1 MATIIALV
9 NQKGGCGK
17 SSTCFHLAGA
27 MAAAGRRVLL
37 VDADPQGSLSQAFFG
52 SHFVETLEAGQ
63 TLAAAFTTT
72 CFVNAAELTL
82 RTPIEGISIIPANH
96 HLARFNTPE
105 PENLG
110 LGQFAI
116 DALLSKQL
124 DADELLIDCPPNLYA
139 CTWNALLAADRV
151 VIPVPPEDFGTQGL
165 RAVQQAIEAGRGL
178 NPRLGLLGHLV
189 TRYDGRMLVHRA
201 YDQKLRSLYGD
212 AVLDAIVP
220 EASAFK
226 VALACRTPV
235 THFSPRSKATLAITA
250 LRDEVATRAKTAYH
264 NQQVA

>member
-1 MATIIALV
+1 
-9 NQKGGCGK
+9 
-17 SSTCFHLAGA
+17 
-27 MAAAGRRVLL
+27 
-37 VDADPQGSLSQAFFG
+37 
-52 SHFVETLEAGQ
+52 
-63 TLAAAFTTT
+63 
-72 CFVNAAELTL
+72 
-82 RTPIEGISIIPANH
+82 
-96 HLARFNTPE
+96 
-105 PENLG
+105 
-110 LGQFAI
+110 
-116 DALLSKQL
+116 
-124 DADELLIDCPPNLYA
+124 LYA